1 MSNQSKLT
9 TFSVRVDDSLAKRLD
24 VVSSIV
30 PINKSDF
37 LRSCLEKLCDDNQ
50 MLIDHCP
57 KINEYLHFIRK
68 EISQLPQDLVVVKNG
83 SWADVGESTIIFLCD
98 QLWKSSKLVFDNW
111 RKLIDSY
118 DLETKGRVTDFSKAQ
133 ECGGLLDLESIVML
147 LAEKSKELERPDIPM
162 LISKGSW
169 IDDTEANK
177 VSLAYACKK
186 AFEEQ
191 TAEKV
196 VREALENAKSQRKE
210 GLQRLVIDAKGI
222 IRRSGSILHLPV
234 TTETLPVRTE
244 R

>member
-1 MSNQSKLT
+1 MSKQSKVA
-9 TFSVRVDDSLAKRLD
+9 TFSVRVEDNLAKRLD

-57 KINEYLHFIRK
+57 KINEYLHLIKK
-68 EISQLPQDLVVVKNG
+68 EMSRLPRDLVVVKNG
-83 SWADVGESTIIFLCD
+83 SWTDVEESTIIFLCD

-118 DLETKGRVTDFSKAQ
+118 DLETKGRITDFSKAV
-133 ECGGLLDLESIVML
+133 ESGGLLDLESVVML
-147 LAEKSKELERPDIPM
+147 LAEKSKKLEHPDIPM

-196 VREALENAKSQRKE
+196 LKEALENAKLQKKE
-210 GLQRLVIDAKGI
+210 GPQQLVVDAKGI
-222 IRRSGSILHLPV
+222 IRRSGSVLHLPV
-234 TTETLPVRTE
+234 TIETIPVRIK

>member
-1 MSNQSKLT
+1 
-9 TFSVRVDDSLAKRLD
+9 
-24 VVSSIV
+24 
-30 PINKSDF
+30 
-37 LRSCLEKLCDDNQ
+37 

-57 KINEYLHFIRK
+57 KISEYLHFIKK
-68 EISQLPQDLVVVKNG
+68 EMSRLPQDLVVVKNG

-98 QLWKSSKLVFDNW
+98 QLWKSSKVVFDNW

-118 DLETKGRVTDFSKAQ
+118 DLETKERITDFSKA
-133 ECGGLLDLESIVML
+133 EESGGLMDLESVVML

-177 VSLAYACKK
+177 VSLTYACKK

-196 VREALENAKSQRKE
+196 VKEALESVKSQMKE
-210 GLQRLVIDAKGI
+210 GPQRLVVDAKGI
-222 IRRSGSILHLPV
+222 IRRSGSVLHLPV
-234 TTETLPVRTE
+234 TTETIPVHIKR
-244 R
+244 